1 VAVLRRKHPDLPHGI
16 SGVGIGNNPAG
27 VFMKRLE
34 VFTAL
39 SVRIEIKIFHPMT
52 QDIPESDQT

>member
-1 VAVLRRKHPDLPHGI
+1 
-16 SGVGIGNNPAG
+16 
-27 VFMKRLE
+27 MKRLE